1 MRRFSALLAAGWL
14 LVACAEDSGS
24 GKGAGLGADPVIFSS
39 YAAADH
45 LVQTM
50 NGRLDP
56 AKPVLVTTLADLTN
70 LEESSPLGRLIA
82 EQMVSRLANAGY
94 LVNELKLRQGLL
106 VREGE
111 GQFILSRDGRQI
123 AQAAGAQAVIAGTYT
138 QAKTGIYVNLKMI
151 QASDGRILGAHDY
164 LLPLDDNVRHLNRL
178 SGTRY

>member
-1 MRRFSALLAAGWL
+1 MRRFSAFLLAGL
-14 LVACAEDSGS
+14 LLTACADDPKENRAE
-24 GKGAGLGADPVIFSS
+24 KLGADPIIFTS

-56 AKPVLVTTLADLTN
+56 AKPLLVTTLADLTN

-82 EQMVSRLANAGY
+82 EQLVSRLANAGY
-94 LVNELKLRQGLL
+94 VVNELKLRQGLL

-123 AQAAGAQAVIAGTYT
+123 AQAAGAQAVIAGTFT

-164 LLPLDDNVRHLNRL
+164 LLPIDDNVRHLNRL